1 MKKTDELMIITEL
14 NENFQY
20 ISGKLFD
27 IRTNK
32 EIKESELKKFILN
45 TVIKNQGY
53 ITKDGVIIPLLIKD
67 IEDIMDNLLALN
79 RNELWPELPLV
90 TRARELGPIPLD
102 SKLAFPLTKKQLI
115 IINRMLFHPKDEALF
130 ITTGVGGSGKS
141 TFLNLIKQLFDNDY
155 SPATLS
161 DLSNDF
167 TLAEAIKHRLICS
180 DELAQGE
187 LDNKNLKTLASK
199 QSVFANPKHKTGYT
213 VDTQSALFWC
223 CNDAPKINATDTG
236 ILRRIVF
243 YCRNKVIE
251 NPDTSLNKKEF
262 SEDELLD
269 ILRYSLNFEYKGLE
283 WKKPFDKESHYT
295 VMKDNSVYICKD
307 ARTYE
312 EYRTLCIEKGL
323 KPFSEPNWRK
333 LSELFEEW
341 MSGDNE
347 KCEGN

>member
-1 MKKTDELMIITEL
+1 MKKTDELMVITEL

-27 IRTNK
+27 IRTNR
-32 EIKESELKKFILN
+32 EIKESDLKKFILD

-79 RNELWPELPLV
+79 KDELWPELPLV
-90 TRARELGPIPLD
+90 TKAKELGPLPLD
-102 SKLAFPLTKKQLI
+102 SKLTFPLTKKQLI
-115 IINRMLFHPKDEALF
+115 IINRLLFHPEDEVIF
-130 ITTGVGGSGKS
+130 ITTGIGGTGKS
-141 TFLNLIKQLFDNDY
+141 TFLNLIKQLFDNDF
-155 SPATLS
+155 SPTTLS

-167 TLAEAIKHRLICS
+167 SLAEAIKHRLICS
-180 DELAQGE
+180 DELAKGE
-187 LDNKNLKTLASK
+187 LDNKILKTLASK
-199 QSVFANPKHKTGYT
+199 QPVFANPKHKTGYM
-213 VDTQSALFWC
+213 VKTQSALFWC
-223 CNDAPKINATDTG
+223 CNEAPKIDATDTG

-262 SEDELLD
+262 SEDDLLN
-269 ILRYSLNFEYKGLE
+269 IIRYSLNFDNKD
-283 WKKPFDKESHYT
+283 WKKPFERETHNII
-295 VMKDNSVYICKD
+295 MKDNNVYICKD